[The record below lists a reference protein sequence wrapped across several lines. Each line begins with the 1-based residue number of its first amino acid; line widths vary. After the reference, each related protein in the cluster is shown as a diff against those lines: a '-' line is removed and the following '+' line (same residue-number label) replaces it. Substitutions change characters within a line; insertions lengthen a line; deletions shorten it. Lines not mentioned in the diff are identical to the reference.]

1 MVTRPPKSFPA
12 YFGRQRFRLSRTG
25 RRSRRILVVHI
36 AHLGGIV
43 KASRV
48 LTVFVLTAGG
58 MTVTAPAFA
67 NDGGSVTV
75 CDTALA
81 SVQPGGCVSV
91 AEWGPRVAQYTFISG
106 GLCSG
111 DTPLVPTVT
120 EYCVYTEVD
129 SPTHMVAQP

>member
-1 MVTRPPKSFPA
+1 
-12 YFGRQRFRLSRTG
+12 
-25 RRSRRILVVHI
+25 
-36 AHLGGIV
+36 V

-48 LTVFVLTAGG
+48 LTVFALTAGA

-67 NDGGSVTV
+67 NDGGSATV
-75 CDTALA
+75 CDTALT

-91 AEWGPRVAQYTFISG
+91 AEWGPRVVGYPFVSG

-120 EYCVYTEVD
+120 EYCVYVEIN
-129 SPTHMVAQP
+129 SPYPMGAQTS